1 MSVSVTTDG
10 GRRRRPVLLSLAP
23 MKWNQVRPAEG
34 DLRRL
39 PRAAAAKVEIRR
51 SSCALCRWTGL
62 TRTRNTKNQHAGRLL
77 RLPLLAPFVGK
88 LGYRALVAPDFGFPR
103 ATPLASSPLRP
114 TEAPTRSVRGLVHV
128 LRSHAALT
136 LWSVDAARR
145 KILRGAAGSSALRS
159 RASGGAHCAAAAR
172 AASFEAGGRCRATS

>member
-1 MSVSVTTDG
+1 M
-10 GRRRRPVLLSLAP
+10 PLSDRDP
-23 MKWNQVRPAEG
+23 
-34 DLRRL
+34 
-39 PRAAAAKVEIRR
+39 AAAAAAALAECQRKLAVAERELKAAQDGRASQRRRADGLEAKLKAERTTSRSPR
-51 SSCALCRWTGL
+51 SSTSR
-62 TRTRNTKNQHAGRLL
+62 
-77 RLPLLAPFVGK
+77 PFVGK

-114 TEAPTRSVRGLVHV
+114 AEAPTRSVRGLVHV

-159 RASGGAHCAAAAR
+159 RASGGARCAAAAR
-172 AASFEAGGRCRATS
+172 AASFEAGGRCRAAS